1 MITFFLKIIKRF
13 TECLSFLILVAIVTV
28 FFLKIDFQE
37 ILLRFQSKDELNLKE
52 IQAEIVEIID
62 GDTFVVKTYDDA
74 IEKVRLLLIDT
85 PESVHPKEEKQL
97 FSEEVLEYIESIVQ
111 KGDKITL
118 ELGEKE
124 RDKYDRLLA
133 YVWVNNINLNKQ
145 LVEKGYARVAYV
157 EEPNTKY
164 LEEFIQAENVAKEN
178 KCNIWSIDGYVTDS
192 GFDMSV
198 IN

>member
-62 GDTFVVKTYDDA
+62 GDTFIVKTYDDA

-157 EEPNTKY
+157 YEPNMKY
-164 LEEFIQAENVAKEN
+164 LDEFLEAEKRAKE
-178 KCNIWSIDGYVTDS
+178 KKLNIWSIDGYVTER

>member
-28 FFLKIDFQE
+28 FFLNIDFQE

>member
-1 MITFFLKIIKRF
+1 MFTFFLKIIKRF

-28 FFLKIDFQE
+28 FFLKTDFQE
-37 ILLRFQSKDELNLKE
+37 ILLGFQSKDELNSKE

-62 GDTFVVKTYDDA
+62 GDTFVVKTYDDV

-97 FSEEVLEYIESIVQ
+97 FSEEILEYIESIVQ

-124 RDKYDRLLA
+124 RDKYGRLLA

>member
-1 MITFFLKIIKRF
+1 MFTFFLKIIKRF

-28 FFLKIDFQE
+28 FFLNIDFQE

-178 KCNIWSIDGYVTDS
+178 KCNIWSVDGYVTDS

>member
-157 EEPNTKY
+157 YEPNMKY
-164 LEEFIQAENVAKEN
+164 LDEFLEAEKRAKE
-178 KCNIWSIDGYVTDS
+178 KKLNIWSIDGYVTER

>member
-178 KCNIWSIDGYVTDS
+178 KCNIWSVDGYVTDS